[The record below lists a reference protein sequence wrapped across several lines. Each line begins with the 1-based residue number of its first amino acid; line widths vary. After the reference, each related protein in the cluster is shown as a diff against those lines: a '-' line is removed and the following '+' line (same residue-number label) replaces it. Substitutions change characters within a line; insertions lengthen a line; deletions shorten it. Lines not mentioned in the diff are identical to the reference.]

1 MTNWYAA
8 KSKSAPATPLG
19 NAAKYALRCAEKNS
33 DAATSVPP
41 KMMVVPPVFPQNAEY
56 AATPPDPW
64 HMGIPPKHPE
74 STFIHPVVFIIVFSV
89 ISAWG

>member
-19 NAAKYALRCAEKNS
+19 NAAKYALRCAEKKS

-41 KMMVVPPVFPQNAEY
+41 KMTVAPHVLAQNAEY

-74 STFIHPVVFIIVFSV
+74 SMFIHPVVFIMVFSV
-89 ISAWG
+89 ISARG

>member
-8 KSKSAPATPLG
+8 KSRSAPATPLG
-19 NAAKYALRCAEKNS
+19 NAAKYALRCAEKKS
-33 DAATSVPP
+33 EAAMRALQ
-41 KMMVVPPVFPQNAEY
+41 KIMVVPPVFPQNAEY

-74 STFIHPVVFIIVFSV
+74 STFIHPVVCIMVFSV
-89 ISAWG
+89 TSACG